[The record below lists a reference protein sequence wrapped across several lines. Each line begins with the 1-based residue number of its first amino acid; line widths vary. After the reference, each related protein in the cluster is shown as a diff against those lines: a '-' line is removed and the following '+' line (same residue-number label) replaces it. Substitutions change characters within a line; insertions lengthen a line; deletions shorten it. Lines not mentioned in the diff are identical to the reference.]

1 MRKFHRI
8 QNNFMKKI
16 KRKILIVFGTR
27 PEAIKMVPVI
37 KEFEKRASEFEVRVC
52 VTAQHRQMLDQVL
65 NAFGIVPDYDLNIM
79 SENQNLY
86 SITSLVLLGL
96 KEILECFKPDLM
108 LVHGDTTTS
117 MSASIASF
125 YNHTKIGHVEA
136 GLRTNNLQSPWPEE
150 MNRQVIDRIC
160 DFYFSPTVQTKQNLL
175 NEMSDENKIFV
186 VGNTV
191 IDTLY
196 MGLDL
201 INNNNQLQ
209 NNILR
214 EIEQDGYF
222 LKRRDYI
229 LVTGHRRE
237 NIGNGFIN
245 ICNALKEIA
254 NDYPDLDIVYPV
266 HMNPN
271 VQKTVFELL
280 GEIKNIFLISPL
292 DYLPFIYMMQHCL
305 LILTDSGGVQ
315 EEAPSLGKP
324 VLVLR
329 EVTERKEAVEA
340 GTVKLVGAN
349 CSNITKSVNEILN
362 NDKLYKKMAESHNPY
377 GDGNASKRIVQII
390 SEKL

>member
-1 MRKFHRI
+1 M
-8 QNNFMKKI
+8 

-37 KEFEKRASEFEVRVC
+37 KEFEKWESEFDTRIC
-52 VTAQHRQMLDQVL
+52 VTGQHRQMLDQVL
-65 NAFGIVPDYDLNIM
+65 NVFNISPQYDLNIM

-96 KEILECFKPDLM
+96 KEILEDFDPDLM

-117 MSASIASF
+117 MTASIASF
-125 YNHTKIGHVEA
+125 YNQTKIAHVEA

-150 MNRQVIDRIC
+150 MNRQIIDRIS
-160 DFYFSPTVQTKQNLL
+160 DFHFAPTPLTKQNLI
-175 NEMSDENKIFV
+175 EERTDKSKIFI

-196 MGLDL
+196 LALDL
-201 INNNNQLQ
+201 LKGNKELQ
-209 NNILR
+209 NNVNNNIQR
-214 EIEQDGYF
+214 IGYTITN
-222 LKRRDYI
+222 RDYI

-237 NIGNGFIN
+237 NIGKGFIN
-245 ICNALKEIA
+245 ICTALKTIA
-254 NDYPDLDIVYPV
+254 NEHPDLDIVYPV
-266 HMNPN
+266 HLNPN
-271 VQKTVFELL
+271 VQKTVFEILA
-280 GEIKNIFLISPL
+280 GIKNIYLITPL
-292 DYLPFIYMMQHCL
+292 DYLPFVYIMQHSL

-329 EVTERKEAVEA
+329 NETERAEAVKA
-340 GTVKLVGAN
+340 GTVKLVGTD
-349 CSNITKSVNEILN
+349 CSNIIRTVKELLHNK
-362 NDKLYKKMAESHNPY
+362 DLYKKMAEAHNPY

-390 SEKL
+390 SEQI